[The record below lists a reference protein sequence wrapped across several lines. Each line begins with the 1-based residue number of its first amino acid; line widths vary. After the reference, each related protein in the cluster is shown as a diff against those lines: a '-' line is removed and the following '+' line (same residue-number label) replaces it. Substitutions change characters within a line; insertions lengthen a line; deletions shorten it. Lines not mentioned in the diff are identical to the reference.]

1 MSRKMQ
7 RRFSGNDNVDEKIT
21 IRKMTIEDIP
31 LICKAEN
38 DESESNVT
46 YLKNHMEN
54 QENKKCSAF
63 IALYD
68 EQIAGH
74 AFLYYECR
82 WGGLKNQGIPSVV
95 DLAVY
100 DAYRRKGIATAL
112 MDAAELEARSLHSK
126 IYLDVC
132 LNSDYGPAQRF
143 YILRGYV
150 PDGAGVYFEGEVL
163 GLNASCRN
171 DDELS
176 LCLVKELR

>member
-1 MSRKMQ
+1 MQ
-7 RRFSGNDNVDEKIT
+7 
-21 IRKMTIEDIP
+21 IRKMTYEDIP
-31 LICKAEN
+31 RICKAEN
-38 DESESNVT
+38 DESESNVE
-46 YLKNHMEN
+46 YLKNHMVN
-54 QENKKCSAF
+54 QENRKCSAF

-68 EQIAGH
+68 DQIAGH
-74 AFLYYECR
+74 VFLYYECK
-82 WGGLKNQGIPSVV
+82 WGGLKNQGLPSVV

-100 DAYRRKGIATAL
+100 EPYRRKGIATAL
-112 MDAAELEARSLHSK
+112 MDAAEQEAQRIHSK

-143 YILRGYV
+143 YVKRGYV

-176 LCLVKELR
+176 LCLVKEFP